1 MPAQPVSSLRRN
13 IPMCFVSDVLDNRPA
28 FSGPIA
34 KAILLVATGDN
45 LWSSVLSRLLGA
57 EAAAASAI
65 HTAVRREAVQWQ
77 VITAAANVHLSDH
90 DYRLF
95 WAVRYRWAQA
105 IKDRNIFAHWIAGY
119 SDEIPDAIL
128 FGEPEMLAAWSTEI
142 HLAHFRGSTT
152 QTGAMDL
159 SKVFMFRETD
169 MATSIESLS
178 EAHDRVAR
186 FGDFLWLRHLGHAS
200 ADPTRDLLIRQSD
213 IGQGLA
219 VYDKRFKD
227 QGSRPS

>member
-1 MPAQPVSSLRRN
+1 MPAQPVSSLRRH
-13 IPMCFVSDVLDNRPA
+13 IPIHFVSDALNNRPA

-34 KAILLVATGDN
+34 KTILLAATGDN

-77 VITAAANVHLSDH
+77 VITAAANVHLNDN

-95 WAVRYRWAQA
+95 WAVRYTWGQA

-119 SDEIPDAIL
+119 SDEIPNAIL
-128 FGEPEMLAAWSTEI
+128 FGEPEMLASWSAAI
-142 HLAHFRGSTT
+142 HLAHFHGSTP
-152 QTGAMDL
+152 QTGTTDL
-159 SKVFMFRETD
+159 SKILMFYETN
-169 MATSIESLS
+169 MKNSIRSLS

-200 ADPTRDLLIRQSD
+200 ADQTRDLLIQQSD

-219 VYDKRFKD
+219 VYDKRFKE
-227 QGSRPS
+227 QGSRPK